1 MLGGQLVHKP
11 PEAKILAIHSAH
23 NQQHQ
28 ATPQHHMQQTIH
40 LQQPQ
45 QQLHQQQMQQQQ
57 SKPGSPST
65 YLQAIFQ
72 NVKKSEI
79 TRKKRIFET
88 GSRKEFNKNANSN
101 SYPSLFLFLYPKKK
115 NSTRKN
121 MWEISMVIHKFHN
134 LKHKIPHFG
143 QLVEFP
149 FLTNGHFRKI
159 LIMLEIID
167 R

>member
-1 MLGGQLVHKP
+1 MLAMSSLMMPVPMLGGQLVHKP

-45 QQLHQQQMQQQQ
+45 QQLHQQQMQQ

-65 YLQAIFQ
+65 CLQAIFQ

-79 TRKKRIFET
+79 TRKK
-88 GSRKEFNKNANSN
+88 KN
-101 SYPSLFLFLYPKKK
+101 
-115 NSTRKN
+115 
-121 MWEISMVIHKFHN
+121 I
-134 LKHKIPHFG
+134 
-143 QLVEFP
+143 
-149 FLTNGHFRKI
+149 
-159 LIMLEIID
+159 
-167 R
+167 